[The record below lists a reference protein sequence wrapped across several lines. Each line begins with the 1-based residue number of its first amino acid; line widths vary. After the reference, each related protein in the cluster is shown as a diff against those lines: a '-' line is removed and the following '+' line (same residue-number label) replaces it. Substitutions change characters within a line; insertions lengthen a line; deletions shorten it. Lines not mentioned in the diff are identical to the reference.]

1 MSNLYF
7 NNGNNKN
14 QMFFYYGYISI
25 VGKKYVFAI
34 KAQNGNSD
42 RKKNYYL
49 EVW

>member
-25 VGKKYVFAI
+25 VGKNMFLQLK
-34 KAQNGNSD
+34 
-42 RKKNYYL
+42 RKMEIVIEKKTIT
-49 EVW
+49 